1 MANSWMPQKYN
12 FDNFFKFSTINNSDT
27 SSSENSSNIPMLND
41 ENNNEVSS
49 GKNSSNK
56 SMLCNENKNEVLSCE
71 NLINMSMLYNK
82 NNDDDASPSENSSNK
97 SMVCNENN
105 NDVSSCENSSDT
117 SELCSEN
124 NEVSSSKN
132 SSNIPMLNNE
142 NNVAFSEKL
151 SDLSLLYDVPFSYL
165 VPSENMLK
173 LNEIRFFYLDSN
185 WIRTLIDGASSI
197 GRNASID
204 YSNDIEFLDE
214 IYNQAI
220 SRNVNVRRQLQ
231 CKIGMEECN
240 IDLPCTGFL
249 LRSQLVGGW
258 RGMEFIAYS
267 DTEGYNPLKVLRLEA
282 LSSEILIGIYSG
294 EIARLDIKEP
304 PEGFH
309 YGFDNNNGKLEKS
322 LRSLD
327 DGQIIKRVH
336 DQSIKDADGKSIK
349 DASDQII
356 KDGSAQSIKDVN
368 NQIIKDANNQN
379 ITGDYNEETI
389 ISLKERGNRVIDFSD
404 AANKIKQELFPD
416 SEEKP
421 NSAHIALEM
430 IQEHYMLNIQQK

>member
-1 MANSWMPQKYN
+1 MANSWIPQKYDFN
-12 FDNFFKFSTINNSDT
+12 DFFKFSTINNNDASFC
-27 SSSENSSNIPMLND
+27 ENST
-41 ENNNEVSS
+41 
-49 GKNSSNK
+49 NK
-56 SMLCNENKNEVLSCE
+56 SMLCNENNNDDLSCE
-71 NLINMSMLYNK
+71 NLSDISMLCNE
-82 NNDDDASPSENSSNK
+82 NNTEVASSENSSNI
-97 SMVCNENN
+97 SELNNENNN
-105 NDVSSCENSSDT
+105 NDVS
-117 SELCSEN
+117 
-124 NEVSSSKN
+124 
-132 SSNIPMLNNE
+132 
-142 NNVAFSEKL
+142 FSEKL

-185 WIRTLIDGASSI
+185 WIRTFLDGASSI
-197 GRNASID
+197 GRSASID
-204 YSNDIEFLDE
+204 YSNDIEFLDD

-220 SRNVNVRRQLQ
+220 SQNVNVRRQLQ
-231 CKIGMEECN
+231 CKTGMEECN

-267 DTEGYNPLKVLRLEA
+267 DTEGYNPLTALRLEA

-309 YGFDNNNGKLEKS
+309 YGFDNNNSKLEKR

-327 DGQIIKRVH
+327 DGQIIERVH
-336 DQSIKDADGKSIK
+336 DQSIKDSDGKSIK
-349 DASDQII
+349 DDSDQII
-356 KDGSAQSIKDVN
+356 QDASGKSIKDAN
-368 NQIIKDANNQN
+368 NQIIKDANDQS
-379 ITGDYNEETI
+379 ITGDYTEQII

-416 SEEKP
+416 SDEKP

-430 IQEHYMLNIQQK
+430 IQDHYMLNIQQK